1 MTTVSVEEKVDSI
14 PFQMHPRV
22 FAALGSD
29 LVTNDVV
36 AIIELVKN
44 SYDAFAHNVWVR
56 FRDDP
61 ITGACLEIEDDRLGM
76 TREEIE
82 NIWCL
87 VATPHKQNNP
97 TVSTNGRLRRV
108 SGAKGLGR
116 LAAGRDAV
124 NSLCMEVGQCGEA
137 VAKLGAE
144 ETAKHP
150 LIFGKL
156 MSSTR
161 NNLFHDYPDMKYLQA
176 WEVASSTVPRM
187 VEYLS
192 SILPDLP
199 GYDPYR
205 LDRGGYAT

>member
-1 MTTVSVEEKVDSI
+1 MDEREIRLQDALHLGLQVMQNAARYSSYEE
-14 PFQMHPRV
+14 
-22 FAALGSD
+22 
-29 LVTNDVV
+29 
-36 AIIELVKN
+36 
-44 SYDAFAHNVWVR
+44 WV
-56 FRDDP
+56 
-61 ITGACLEIEDDRLGM
+61 
-76 TREEIE
+76 
-82 NIWCL
+82 
-87 VATPHKQNNP
+87 
-97 TVSTNGRLRRV
+97 
-108 SGAKGLGR
+108 
-116 LAAGRDAV
+116 AAGRDAV

-205 LDRGGYAT
+205 IDRGGYAT